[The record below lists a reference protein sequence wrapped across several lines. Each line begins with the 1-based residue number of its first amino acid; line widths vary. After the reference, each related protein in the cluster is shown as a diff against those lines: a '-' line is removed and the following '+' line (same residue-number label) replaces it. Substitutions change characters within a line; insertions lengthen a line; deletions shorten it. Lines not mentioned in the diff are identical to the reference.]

1 MADISQVKLPNGD
14 TYNLVDE
21 TSGYI
26 KNYTETDPVFSAS
39 AAAGITATDISNWN
53 AKVSDDKTW
62 NGVVLNK
69 AYMNNKSSTIVPIF
83 ESGAAYYYI
92 ATATPS
98 GGKVVLYDN
107 NAYLNSTTPSA
118 NDNSTKVATT
128 AYVDAAIPD
137 VSGYVNKSGDTMSG
151 DLTMSAN
158 KLIFSIS
165 DSANIVIKHGQGGM
179 VAPILDISAAENGT
193 VYIRGVKN
201 PSSTTDAAN
210 KAYVDSAVPKVYSS
224 TNTGG
229 YLTMAT
235 LPIYDGTVV

>member
-62 NGVVLNK
+62 NGVELVK
-69 AYMNNKSSTIVPIF
+69 QSTANTGDSTYVPLATSISPINMSF
-83 ESGAAYYYI
+83 TSVKKTPTANAI
-92 ATATPS
+92 A
-98 GGKVVLYDN
+98 KYDAS
-107 NAYLNSTTPSA
+107 AYLYSTTPSA

-128 AYVDAAIPD
+128 AYVDAAI
-137 VSGYVNKSGDTMSG
+137 
-151 DLTMSAN
+151 
-158 KLIFSIS
+158 
-165 DSANIVIKHGQGGM
+165 
-179 VAPILDISAAENGT
+179 
-193 VYIRGVKN
+193 
-201 PSSTTDAAN
+201 
-210 KAYVDSAVPKVYSS
+210 PKVYSS

-235 LPIYDGTVV
+235 LPIYDGTVE